1 MQAANTAEIVS
12 VIRPAAFVAGKSG
25 LRIPIID
32 TTTAHATHERPALHA
47 TADSG
52 PNEGHLPS

>member
-1 MQAANTAEIVS
+1 MSRSTDAPPLR
-12 VIRPAAFVAGKSG
+12 RPDRE
-25 LRIPIID
+25 LHDIID
-32 TTTAHATHERPALHA
+32 TTTAHATHARPALHA